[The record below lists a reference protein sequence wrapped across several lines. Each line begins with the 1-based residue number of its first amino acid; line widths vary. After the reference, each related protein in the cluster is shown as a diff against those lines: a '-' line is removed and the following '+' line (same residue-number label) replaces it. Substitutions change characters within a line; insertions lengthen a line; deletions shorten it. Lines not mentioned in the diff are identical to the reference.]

1 MLLLIHRHNAT
12 VTLLVVYLL
21 QVSSSLRHDLTVE
34 RDTSREYDQ
43 VCFPTYAPASPHST
57 TRQNPRHTY
66 FPPSYPFTAP
76 RCQCRAS
83 RREFHFVEI
92 DGMCTQFGTFTKI
105 WTFICRL
112 RRITFW
118 AYYVNKSEDSIW
130 KRLKIS
136 TRVRWER
143 TSGFLAGGKYE
154 ISWQIEQSSYYMPIW
169 TSTLVWH
176 LAACVAHGDV
186 RVWKACEVKVEF

>member
-1 MLLLIHRHNAT
+1 MCFSLYIAIMLHNPARAIPT
-12 VTLLVVYLL
+12 TSFIFPQTWSNRRTRYVQRIRPSLFSHICYGQPTFHNPPKSPPHIFSTLVSLYSSTL
-21 QVSSSLRHDLTVE
+21 QR
-34 RDTSREYDQ
+34 
-43 VCFPTYAPASPHST
+43 
-57 TRQNPRHTY
+57 
-66 FPPSYPFTAP
+66 
-76 RCQCRAS
+76 RAS

-92 DGMCTQFGTFTKI
+92 DGMCTQFGTNTKI

-118 AYYVNKSEDSIW
+118 AYYVNKSGDSIW